1 MVTPDVAEIRA
12 EIDAEV
18 AGQTVASRFVD
29 AVRQRPDAVALREK
43 DGTGAWREVTW
54 REWGERSARAAAG
67 LRDLGVGRGDRVA
80 LMIRNVVEFHI
91 ADIAA
96 VLVGATPFSIYNS
109 SAADQVQYLISHAE
123 ASVVI
128 VENAGFLERIAKVR
142 DEVPTLR
149 TVVLLSDAT
158 EATTEVVPWDDLLAT
173 DPVDLDEAGAIA
185 QPDDLATLIYTS
197 GTTGPP
203 KGVMIT
209 HYNVLWTGESLLRAF
224 GMARDELVGMRIVS
238 YLPMAHIAE
247 RQTSHY
253 NAILGG
259 FVVTSCPDT
268 GKIAE
273 YLREVRPHVG
283 FGVPR
288 IWEKIAAGVEAALA
302 ADADKK
308 AKFDEAVAAATPL
321 VAKRTLEGDDALSDD
336 ERTTLGFLDEVA
348 FAPVRAS
355 VGLDEMVRA
364 ISGAAPIP
372 VELVEWYRAIGVP
385 LSEVYG
391 MSENTG
397 PLTWD
402 AVRVKPGA
410 VGRALPGVEVALAP
424 DGEVIARGGNIFT
437 GYFNDPAKTAEALDA
452 DGWLHTGD
460 IGEFDDEGYLRIVDR
475 KKELIIT
482 AGGKNI
488 SPANL
493 EAALKSIPLVGQ
505 AAVIGDQRPFMSAL
519 LVLDPDAA
527 RAWARSHGR
536 ESSSLAEL
544 AEDAE
549 VQAAVTAGVQE
560 ANARFSQVEQIKRW
574 KLLAAEWQPDSDELT
589 PTMKLKRRG
598 INAKYAAEI
607 EQLYVR

>member
-1 MVTPDVAEIRA
+1 MDVTQVRA
-12 EIDAEV
+12 EIDAEI
-18 AGQTVASRFVD
+18 AGQTVATKFAETVG
-29 AVRQRPDAVALREK
+29 AHAAEVALRGK
-43 DGTGAWREVTW
+43 DEDGSWHELTW
-54 REWGERSARAAAG
+54 QQYGDAACRVAAG

-80 LMIRNVVEFHI
+80 LMIRNVTEFHI

-96 VLVGATPFSIYNS
+96 LLVGATPFSIYNS
-109 SAADQVQYLISHAE
+109 SAPDQVQYVLGHAE
-123 ASVVI
+123 AKVVI
-128 VENAGFLERIAKVR
+128 CENTGFLERVAKVR
-142 DEVPTLR
+142 DELPTLQ
-149 TVVLLSDAT
+149 TVVLIHG
-158 EATTEVVPWDDLLAT
+158 EPTTEVARWDDLVAC
-173 DPVDLDEAGAIA
+173 DPVDLAEASKVA
-185 QPDDLATLIYTS
+185 QPEDLATLIYTS

-209 HYNVLWTGESLLRAF
+209 HANVLWTGVSLLRAF
-224 GMARDELVGMRIVS
+224 GLGLDELQGMKIVS

-247 RQTSHY
+247 RMTSHY
-253 NAILGG
+253 NAIQSA

-273 YLREVRPHVG
+273 YFREVRPNIG

-288 IWEKIAAGVEAALA
+288 IWEKIAAGVEAGLG
-302 ADADKK
+302 ADAANK
-308 AKFDEAVAAATPL
+308 AKFDEAVAAATPI
-321 VAKRTLEGDDALSDD
+321 VSKRTLDGEAALTD
-336 ERTTLGFLDEVA
+336 EERGTLSFLDEVA
-348 FAPVRAS
+348 FANVRKL
-355 VGLDEMVRA
+355 VGLDDMQRA
-364 ISGAAPIP
+364 ITGAAPIS

-385 LSEVYG
+385 LSEIYG

-402 AVRVKPGA
+402 AERVKPGY
-410 VGRALPGVEVALAP
+410 VGRALPGVEVTLAE
-424 DGEVIARGGNIFT
+424 DGEVIARGGNIFP
-437 GYFNDPAKTAEALDA
+437 GYLDDPEKTAEALSS

-505 AAVIGDQRPFMSAL
+505 AAVIGDKRPFLSAL

-527 RAWARSHGR
+527 GAWAKANGR
-536 ESSSLAEL
+536 TGSDLAALAQDPDVLAEV
-544 AEDAE
+544 E
-549 VQAAVTAGVQE
+549 AGVHE

-574 KLLAAEWQPDSDELT
+574 TVLGAEWLPDSEELT

-598 INAKYAAEI
+598 IHAKYADEI
-607 EQLYVR
+607 EALYTR

>member
-1 MVTPDVAEIRA
+1 MTSVTEVRA

-18 AGQTVASRFVD
+18 AGQTVASRFAEVV
-29 AVRQRPDAVALREK
+29 AAHPDQVALRSK
-43 DGTGAWREVTW
+43 ADDGSWHELTW
-54 REWGERSARAAAG
+54 REYADQACRVAAG
-67 LRDLGVGRGDRVA
+67 LRRLGVGKGDRVA
-80 LMIRNVVEFHI
+80 LMLRNITEFHV
-91 ADIAA
+91 ADVAA
-96 VLVGATPFSIYNS
+96 LLCGATPFSIYNS
-109 SAADQVQYLISHAE
+109 SAPDQVQYLISHAE
-123 ASVVI
+123 AKVAI
-128 VENAGFLERIAKVR
+128 VEHPDFLERVAKVR
-142 DEVPTLR
+142 DELPCLQTI
-149 TVVLLSDAT
+149 VLLSG
-158 EATTEVVPWDDLLAT
+158 EPTTEVVAWDELLAE
-173 DPVDLDEAGAIA
+173 DPVDLAEAATIA

-209 HYNVLWTGESLLRAF
+209 HYNVLWTGVSLLRSF
-224 GMARDELVGMRIVS
+224 GMPQDELAGMRIVS

-247 RQTSHY
+247 RMTSHY
-253 NAILGG
+253 NGILGG

-268 GKIAE
+268 GQIAA

-302 ADADKK
+302 ADPEKK
-308 AKFDEAVAAATPL
+308 KGFDDAIAAAKPI
-321 VAKRTLEGDDALSDD
+321 VAKRTLEGEAALSDD
-336 ERTTLGFLDEVA
+336 EKGTLQFLDEVA
-348 FAPVRAS
+348 FANVRALI
-355 VGLDEMVRA
+355 GMDEMQRA
-364 ISGAAPIP
+364 ITGAAPIP
-372 VELVEWYRAIGVP
+372 VDLVEWYRAIGVP

-402 AVRVKPGA
+402 AERVKPGS
-410 VGRALPGVEVALAP
+410 VGRALPGVEVALAE
-424 DGEVIARGGNIFT
+424 DGEVIARGGNVFT
-437 GYFNDPAKTAEALDA
+437 GYLNDPEKTAEALDE

-493 EAALKSIPLVGQ
+493 EAALKSIPLIGQ

-527 RAWARSHGR
+527 PAWAKSKGI
-536 ESSSLAEL
+536 EGLSLVEL
-544 AEDAE
+544 AEHPDVLAE
-549 VQAAVTAGVQE
+549 VEAGVKE
-560 ANARFSQVEQIKRW
+560 ANARFSQVEQIKKWR
-574 KLLAAEWQPDSDELT
+574 LLGTEWLPDSEELT

-598 INAKYAAEI
+598 INTKYAEEI
-607 EQLYVR
+607 EALYAR